1 MKAVVRRLS
10 CVVVRVAGA
19 DPDGGVATVWASA
32 AVAVLVA
39 FTLFGVDLGA
49 AEVARHRVEAAADLA
64 ALAGAA
70 HAADGEP
77 VACAYS
83 DRIAAAMNTWLGSC
97 RLVGWEVFVELRAT
111 VALPPVAGAQA
122 WARARAGPVG

>member
-1 MKAVVRRLS
+1 MAVADERR
-10 CVVVRVAGA
+10 RPAVAQPGED
-19 DPDGGVATVWASA
+19 DPDRGVATVWAAVS
-32 AVAVLVA
+32 VAVLVA

-64 ALAGAA
+64 ALAGAS
-70 HAADGEP
+70 HAADGEQ

-83 DRIAAAMNTWLGSC
+83 DRVGAAMNTSLSSC
-97 RLVGWEVFVELRAT
+97 RLVGWEVFVELQAR

-122 WARARAGPVG
+122 SARARAGPVG